1 MQGWDGCEGGGCCVA
16 LRGALT
22 ASSSS
27 LPGNVS
33 NHPCWDGDGDTGCIS
48 ERGVYPGWGY
58 CLPPWLHTRA
68 HSPSLAHHGAETPQ
82 IWGFCI
88 LLSPLALIHSKGCT
102 GVGGSDSAA
111 PCHEQHPWHGGVI
124 PGHPSLGTAGFS
136 TPPPPAQG
144 VALGGG
150 GTKAGPGQA
159 RRRQRVLLAAGAP
172 GGDRGALMLGLGIAP
187 GTEGCW
193 QAELAG
199 GPASP
204 DPSPLPSSPPGLSL
218 FSHPQH
224 HIGGSFHS
232 GKRHKWGGL
241 GPSPPICSGSS

>member
-136 TPPPPAQG
+136 TPPPPST
-144 VALGGG
+144 GG
-150 GTKAGPGQA
+150 GTWGGWHKGRAWASPEK
-159 RRRQRVLLAAGAP
+159 AAGAVGSRSP
-172 GGDRGALMLGLGIAP
+172 RRGQ
-187 GTEGCW
+187 GCSD
-193 QAELAG
+193 AG
-199 GPASP
+199 AGYSP
-204 DPSPLPSSPPGLSL
+204 
-218 FSHPQH
+218 
-224 HIGGSFHS
+224 
-232 GKRHKWGGL
+232 RH
-241 GPSPPICSGSS
+241 